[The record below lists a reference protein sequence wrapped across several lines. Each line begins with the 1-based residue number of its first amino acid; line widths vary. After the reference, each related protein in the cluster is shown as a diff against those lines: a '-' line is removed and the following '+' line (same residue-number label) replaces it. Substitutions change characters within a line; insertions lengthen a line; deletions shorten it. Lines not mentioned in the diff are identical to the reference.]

1 MCIKSIQVHIQL
13 LKGRQK
19 QNIHNTELQN
29 YEQQQQKNHS
39 WFFFWCVCM
48 LYARVVWF
56 CVCVCVCCTH
66 VWKLEENRR
75 CPPPLR
81 PASHCPEAQWGY
93 RGDQKSCLQ
102 PPALWFLAYHHTQ
115 LLFRGSGNQTQ
126 ILNHFS
132 NWAQPLTHFFPQ
144 TNQIARYGGMGLL
157 SQYQRSWGKRT
168 ETQKSTWATKLC
180 PASKGNKKIK
190 TPDGLTLQQP

>member
-29 YEQQQQKNHS
+29 YEQQQQKITVGFS
-39 WFFFWCVCM
+39 SDVCVCCM
-48 LYARVVWF
+48 HVWF
-56 CVCVCVCCTH
+56 DFVCVCVCCTH

-75 CPPPLR
+75 CCPPLR

-132 NWAQPLTHFFPQ
+132 NWAQPLTHFFPKLIRLPGMVAWACYLS
-144 TNQIARYGGMGLL
+144 TREAEARELRLRNQLEPQSSALL
-157 SQYQRSWGKRT
+157 PR
-168 ETQKSTWATKLC
+168 ET
-180 PASKGNKKIK
+180 KK
-190 TPDGLTLQQP
+190 